1 VNQLHL
7 DDLRSVVG
15 FLPEDITSILKTTS
29 TVLAGGYIRARVAR
43 EDAADIDLFTPTP
56 DTGGLLAQGLADKRQ
71 VKLFRTMNAYT
82 ILSPPRAPVQFIHRW
97 SYANPLA
104 LVASFDFT
112 VAQAAVWWDPVDR
125 AWASAVSPMFYR
137 DLAARR
143 LRYTFP
149 VRHEDVGGSLLRV
162 QKFIRKGYDISPE
175 QLASVI
181 SRLLSGVRQFRD
193 EQPEMNGLWAE
204 GEVGRA
210 AVLAGLLRLVDPL
223 MVIDGITPH
232 PDVLAGPDDD
242 NPDIQAQQRLAAVQ
256 RAFAELSVLPLP
268 GDGRLLS

>member
-1 VNQLHL
+1 MNQLHL
-7 DDLRSVVG
+7 DDLRGVVG
-15 FLPEDITSILKTTS
+15 FLPEDIITILKTTN
-29 TVLAGGYIRARVAR
+29 TVVAGGFIRARVAH
-43 EDAADIDLFTPTP
+43 EDAADIDLFTATA
-56 DTGGLLAQGLADKRQ
+56 DAGGLLAQALADRRQ
-71 VKLFRTMNAYT
+71 VKLFRTRNAFT

-97 SYANPLA
+97 SYADPLD

-112 VAQAAVWWDPVDR
+112 IAQAAVWWAPTER
-125 AWASAVSPMFYR
+125 LWMSAVSPMFYR

-149 VRHEDVGGSLLRV
+149 ARHEDVGGSLLRV

-193 EQPEMNGLWAE
+193 DEPEMNGLWGK

-210 AVLAGLLRLVDPL
+210 AVLAGLLRLVDPM

-232 PDVLAGPDDD
+232 PDMLAGPDDD
-242 NPDIQAQQRLAAVQ
+242 NPDVQARQRLEAVQ
-256 RAFAELSVLPLP
+256 RAYSELARPPEP
-268 GDGRLLS
+268 GDGNLSS